1 MMKMKRHWSR
11 VCVASVAALVAAN
24 ASGQILTASC
34 LDPAVALVVEE
45 ARLPN
50 TLPDNANPAVL
61 QTKSFAQ
68 QMIEG
73 AGFQDFGPA
82 FVNDLCGIPKLSV
95 AQNLALHKGEELW
108 HMAIDRAQQRV
119 ATLGNLPYSDD
130 RPLYWARLQVRAAL
144 RQWLPKFDLSAAD
157 RLDLITTFDKASRGM
172 FDIKFPAGKGVKR
185 LIFSGFDPYTLDGGT
200 RGTAPGSVGNNI
212 RHGNPSGATVLA
224 TDGTQHVT
232 PDGTTVFIEAYV
244 LPVNYP
250 EFEQGYLRDTVG
262 PFMLPGPRQVMHG
275 HSECEVPTSLSR
287 SVTSAPQQPSAMTHR
302 VLSVGGEPSPPPI
315 RFHSSRSAIPLFRSS
330 SSNSGDL
337 ECSTIQPA
345 AWTTEACRSK
355 DDRCKHGRGHPTAA
369 GRFVELRMQMRLALL
384 AHRFP
389 QVPRLQLITRHT
401 TNSIANYI
409 PTPLPLPPIGS
420 TGAANQ
426 LARGAAGR
434 RIVLE

>member
-1 MMKMKRHWSR
+1 MKMKRHWSR

-34 LDPAVALVVEE
+34 LDPAVPLVVEE

-50 TLPDNANPAVL
+50 TLPDNANPAIL

-95 AQNLALHKGEELW
+95 ARNLALHKGEELW

-212 RHGNPSGATVLA
+212 RHGNQSGATVLA
-224 TDGTQHVT
+224 MTR
-232 PDGTTVFIEAYV
+232 PDRVSKLFAFGGNSSAVVF
-244 LPVNYP
+244 
-250 EFEQGYLRDTVG
+250 
-262 PFMLPGPRQVMHG
+262 
-275 HSECEVPTSLSR
+275 
-287 SVTSAPQQPSAMTHR
+287 
-302 VLSVGGEPSPPPI
+302 
-315 RFHSSRSAIPLFRSS
+315 
-330 SSNSGDL
+330 
-337 ECSTIQPA
+337 
-345 AWTTEACRSK
+345 
-355 DDRCKHGRGHPTAA
+355 
-369 GRFVELRMQMRLALL
+369 
-384 AHRFP
+384 
-389 QVPRLQLITRHT
+389 
-401 TNSIANYI
+401 
-409 PTPLPLPPIGS
+409 
-420 TGAANQ
+420 
-426 LARGAAGR
+426 ARA
-434 RIVLE
+434 